1 VLNISVKLKDCLFIM
16 FKNEKNYKCFH
27 IIIISNDNLNKVI
40 SYKNHDINLFAR
52 KIILG
57 Y

>member
-1 VLNISVKLKDCLFIM
+1 MLNISVKLKDCLFIM
-16 FKNEKNYKCFH
+16 FKNEKNYKGFH